1 MVTRRQG
8 LAAVV
13 GLVAFPALTLS
24 VISCTGSSGQ
34 PSSAESPRTAVRS
47 TVSSTPAAD
56 MCTRAEVRA
65 AISDFFDAWNHHD
78 AATLG
83 RLFTVDG
90 VLDMATKHQDT
101 LNGQGW
107 ASAGGLGARGMIAA
121 FAERQ
126 WRLGEKLSYRGITV
140 GLNSGASGDG
150 GYGYADNV
158 VASFADGAVQPMSE
172 AKFAYG
178 CAAHAFAHVVIVS
191 AKAAAP
197 GLTADASDAGPC
209 LLRAWLI

>member
-1 MVTRRQG
+1 MVTRWQG
-8 LAAVV
+8 LDAVV
-13 GLVAFPALTLS
+13 GLVVFPALLLS
-24 VISCTGSSGQ
+24 VIGCTGSSGQ
-34 PSSAESPRTAVRS
+34 PSPAGSPRAAARS
-47 TVSSTPAAD
+47 AISSTPAASV
-56 MCTRAEVRA
+56 CTRAEVWS
-65 AISDFFDAWNHHD
+65 AISGFFDAWNHHD
-78 AATLG
+78 AAALG

-101 LNGQGW
+101 LTGQGW
-107 ASAGGLGARGMIAA
+107 ASVGGLGARGMIAA

-126 WRLGEKLSYRGITV
+126 WRLGEKLSYRGVTA
-140 GLNSGASGDG
+140 GLNGGAAGDG
-150 GYGYADNV
+150 GYAGNV

-197 GLTADASDAGPC
+197 A
-209 LLRAWLI
+209 